1 MNYTLTYTSLAT
13 LSKERF
19 QVYCDID
26 HGGNP
31 DNEKSTS
38 AYVIK
43 IKTGAVS
50 WSSKLQSIVALS
62 TTEAEYVSAVSA
74 ASEAIWMRQLF
85 TELDYKPSGPS
96 TLHMGE

>member
-1 MNYTLTYTSLAT
+1 MYSDA
-13 LSKERF
+13 
-19 QVYCDID
+19 D
-26 HGGNP
+26 HGGNS

-43 IKTGAVS
+43 MRTGAVS

-74 ASEAIWMRQLF
+74 ATEAI
-85 TELDYKPSGPS
+85 
-96 TLHMGE
+96 